1 MNTNKFRAWD
11 TRNEEFVYSVHD
23 DCFYINTRGVLFM
36 YAIPKSESGL
46 ETIYHK
52 SYDVDQF
59 TGFQDSNGVDIYFND
74 HVIIYGYGVLEIEG
88 LCDLAE
94 LLDACAEND
103 IGEIVG
109 NAYEN
114 KESK

>member
-11 TRNEEFVYSVHD
+11 TRNEEFVYSERE
-23 DCFYINTRGVLFM
+23 DCFYINTKGVLFM
-36 YAIPKSESGL
+36 YTIPKSESGL

-52 SYDVDQF
+52 SYDVDPF

-74 HVIIYGYGVLEIEG
+74 YITIYGYGVLEIE
-88 LCDLAE
+88 DLGD
-94 LLDACAEND
+94 LVILVDACAEND

-114 KESK
+114 KENK